1 MVGTGT
7 IRLQAANDGTVALF
21 DEGDGLRWLVAPE
34 PAGTGISILD
44 DGGTSWGTDFTMRG
58 GERTPRRTFGPT
70 WFEVEDVRH
79 GLALTRTILCPEGD
93 VPWLLVRVQLRLAR
107 SAAARSVRHVEQWR
121 LRPRFANTFESPALR
136 TAHGD
141 AAVTYDVAT
150 TANGL
155 VAHERFAA
163 PADPAP
169 AGPIACSAAARSI
182 RHPPTRTS
190 SASTAPRAIR
200 SSTRCRSSTSI
211 PMRRSPCC
219 GTRAPGRS
227 RAVISP
233 TRSTARS
240 GPRTCSSVRRMR
252 T

>member
-169 AGPIACSAAARSI
+169 AGPAASFLIGPPATLVLERLGTTARD
-182 RHPPTRTS
+182 
-190 SASTAPRAIR
+190 ASPRAGDGPHPVLEITTPLHLR
-200 SSTRCRSSTSI
+200 
-211 PMRRSPCC
+211 PGERRALWF
-219 GTRAPGRS
+219 RFGRDD
-227 RAVISP
+227 
-233 TRSTARS
+233 
-240 GPRTCSSVRRMR
+240 
-252 T
+252 